1 MTEAELVRLIK
12 DAGRVPVRRD
22 ALYDERQVY
31 A

>member
-1 MTEAELVRLIK
+1 VQLVK

-22 ALYDERQVY
+22 ALYNELEVY